1 MTTYYSYITMK
12 RYRRLLEALGEEVVN
27 DE

>member
-12 RYRRLLEALGEEVVN
+12 RYRRLLEAIGEEVVN